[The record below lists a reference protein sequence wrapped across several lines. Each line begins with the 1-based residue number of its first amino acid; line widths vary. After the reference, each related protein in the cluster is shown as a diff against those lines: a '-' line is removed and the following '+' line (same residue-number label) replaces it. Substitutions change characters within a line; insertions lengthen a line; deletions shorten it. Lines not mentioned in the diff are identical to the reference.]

1 MSYKN
6 QFYELVDKGRLG
18 ENIGLPI
25 GLPKLELYM
34 DGFLPE
40 TSYLLGASSGAGKST
55 FMLYAFIYKPLMNY
69 LEDKDFKDR
78 DPHWIFFALEMTP
91 EQIYAKLISMY
102 IFEKYGVELTY
113 KEMFSR
119 GKNTMISDSNY
130 ELLKECDS
138 FLDILDERII
148 FHEGTLNAEKYKK
161 CVFEDL
167 KAFGKFEDEEFI
179 PNNKNQIVG
188 VITDHMSLIRASNG
202 RSKKEEM
209 DLVSSYSVQ
218 IRNRCKIVS
227 PINIMQFNRDSGSQE
242 RLKQNLTD
250 PSSSDFKDSGAIY
263 EDSSIVLALFSPIK
277 HKLTSNRKYNIK
289 ELQQNYIA
297 CFLLK
302 SRFGTSDIMVSLG
315 FYGDCSTYAELPK
328 PEEIMDYEKYK
339 YPDWVLSKDSENT
352 TKSSNS
358 NNFNNL
364 IL

>member
-1 MSYKN
+1 MSYKD
-6 QFYELVDKGRLG
+6 QFYELVDKGRRG
-18 ENIGLPI
+18 ENIGLSL
-25 GLPKLELYM
+25 GLSKLELYM

-40 TSYLLGASSGAGKST
+40 TSYLIGASSGAGKST
-55 FMLYAFIYKPLMNY
+55 FTLYSFIYKPLMSY
-69 LEDKDFKDR
+69 LDNPDNKDR
-78 DPHWIFFALEMTP
+78 DPYWSFFNLEMTA
-91 EQIYAKLISMY
+91 EQIYAKLVSMY
-102 IFEKYGVELTY
+102 IFEKYGVQLTF

-130 ELLKECDS
+130 DLLKECDS
-138 FLDILDERII
+138 FLDILDQRIT
-148 FHEGTLNAEKYKK
+148 FHEGTLNAEKYKR

-167 KAFGKFEDEEFI
+167 KRFGKFNDEEFI
-179 PNNKNQIVG
+179 PNNKNQIIG
-188 VITDHMSLIRASNG
+188 VIVDHMSLIRASNG

-227 PINIMQFNRDSGSQE
+227 PINIMQFNRDSGNQE
-242 RLKQNLTD
+242 RMKQNLMD
-250 PSSSDFKDSGAIY
+250 PTSNDFKDSGAIY
-263 EDSSIVLALFSPIK
+263 EDSGVVLALFSPIK
-277 HKLTSNRKYNIK
+277 HKLTSYRKYNIK

-328 PEEIMDYEKYK
+328 SEEIMDYEKYK
-339 YPDWVLSKDSENT
+339 YPDWILSKDSENT

-358 NNFNNL
+358 NNFNSL
-364 IL
+364 TL